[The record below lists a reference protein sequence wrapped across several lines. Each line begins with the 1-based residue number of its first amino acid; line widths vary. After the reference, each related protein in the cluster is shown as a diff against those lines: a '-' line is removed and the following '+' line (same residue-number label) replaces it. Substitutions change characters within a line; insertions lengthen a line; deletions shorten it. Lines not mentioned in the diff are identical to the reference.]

1 MKTHL
6 PVALRKALIAAL
18 VAVSVSE
25 YNQAQAAMNL
35 NMDAAAVSNV
45 CEVNTLDVELTGSL
59 AGGNHQI
66 TSTTG
71 NLDINTD
78 SDLDGDY
85 EIEGVGN
92 SFKTESGYIKAGSV
106 EGNETRFETVSGDII
121 TGDIISDGNSFKT
134 ESGFIETGDITGNNT
149 TLEVTGEGAISTG
162 EITGSGTRIQ
172 AEHSTLENISN
183 MEGVTMTVGG
193 IEATAADTNA
203 TLKATEITSTGNVT
217 IGADDAGAEETDTL
231 TLTENSSIT
240 ATGTDDGAGNVTHA
254 TMKIDQNVALA
265 GGSSLS
271 TTGGDVTVTGHVA
284 VSDAGTISS
293 DKASVSIGS
302 LGDVSDNLKISAG
315 KDVAIGEIANTPEA
329 PPMKSYTDAVADLQV
344 TAGGAVQIGDSAGSL
359 LDASI
364 EAQGAITIGQTAASS
379 MLLEVHDSTTGQ
391 SLISTQDDLT
401 VNQSIRIDSTGG
413 DRVVI
418 KAAGGMSFKGE
429 NTHMHGDSTSVID
442 VESVESIVFSSLQG
456 TDIGTGVIVK
466 TTGED
471 SDISVHSG
479 DVSVNPVA
487 GKMYALKGA
496 VRIDGGTN
504 QIMSDVDTPTLQAQD
519 GIEVTARKEN
529 TLDNALLQTV
539 AGGIELESDLASG
552 INMVY
557 DSALS
562 VTREGNIT
570 ISGHENY
577 LKTATGETV
586 DGKIMLTAG
595 ALNKIDVGTRL
606 EATQEVE
613 IAAGTNN
620 LIRGATVVKSKQ
632 AGIDITAAT
641 GGNQI
646 TGAGT
651 KVAASG
657 TVTIGAATNNLIES
671 GATVLSDTDNIGISA
686 DGGNQITGTDTR
698 VEAEQAVKIEAGT
711 NNLIGDAAVVKSKQA
726 GIDMTAATGGNQ
738 ITGAGTKVAASGA
751 VTIGAAANNLV
762 DAGATVL
769 SDTDNIIISA
779 AGGNFV
785 QNAATV
791 NAGGTGYIYLNGGT
805 TATNVVRHAGT
816 ELTAGGNIDMSGA
829 QNIISNS
836 ATLDSG
842 KNVNLVAAERNYVD
856 KATILADG
864 MIGALGVTN
873 VVNQESQVRA
883 TAGITIHSTGSS
895 ADDGNLITGGSSVV
909 SETDKVHIL
918 AGMSNE
924 ISGTDTRVEAQQA
937 VKIEAGTNNLIS
949 DAAVVKSKL
958 AGIDM
963 TAATGGNQIT
973 GAGTKV
979 AASGAVTIG
988 AATDNLVE
996 AGATVLSDTENI
1008 SISADGGNQITGT
1021 DTRVEAEQA
1030 VTIEAGTS
1038 NLISDAAVVK
1048 SKQAGID
1055 MTAATGGNQITGAG
1069 TKVAASGAVTIGA
1082 AANNLVDAG
1091 ATVLSDTDN
1100 IIISA
1105 AGGNFV
1111 QNAATVNA
1119 GGTGYIYLNGG
1130 TTATNVVRHAGTELT
1145 AGGNV
1150 DMSGAQN
1157 IISNSATLDSGKNV
1171 NLVAADA
1178 DAAKVAQNIVDA
1190 AEVLAAGSVALK
1202 GEANV
1207 VSNGAALKAESGSVN
1222 MVAEN
1227 TADSTVAVNK
1237 LVGSEVSAD
1246 GAVTLL
1252 AGGSNVVDSSAI
1264 DTTSGNIIINAPGSN
1279 FVQNAATVN
1288 AGGTGYIY
1296 LNGGTTATN
1305 VVRHAGTELTA
1316 GGNIDMSGAQNII
1329 SNSATLDS
1337 GKNVNLVAA
1346 ERNYVDKATIL
1357 ADGMIGAL
1365 GVTNVVNQESQVR
1378 ATAGITIHSTGSS
1391 ADDGNLITGGS
1402 SVVSETD
1409 KVHILAGMSNE
1420 IFGADTR
1427 VDAAREVKIEAG
1439 ANNLI
1444 RGASV
1449 VKSKQAGIDITAATG
1464 GNQITGAGTKV
1475 AASGAVTIGAATDN
1489 LVEVGAT
1496 VLSDTENISISA
1508 DGGNQITGTDTRV
1521 EAQQAVKI
1529 EAGTS
1534 NLISDAAVVKSK
1546 QAGIDMTAATGGN
1559 QIAGAG
1565 TKVAA
1570 SGPVTISAA
1579 TNNTVSDG
1587 ACVRAENAGVGITGE
1602 AVNTVDG
1609 SEVKA
1614 QGGALTMGNE
1624 NLTTDTVENR
1634 IRNAAAVTA
1643 SENVELTGDANAIS
1657 GASSV
1662 EAGLHVTM
1670 TADTQNA
1677 VVDSTVTAKAG
1688 NITLSDVGSSVAS
1701 LQNVVTSSAG
1711 ETTTLT
1717 AGGNV
1722 TIAGENIITG
1732 TDPGATR
1739 ITAENGSI
1747 SIHDD
1752 NYIRNVA
1759 LEAQGAEGDVS
1770 IITGAGKA
1778 TWIEDS
1784 SISGETVLIAGD
1796 VADGRSDDKLAV
1808 VTGDAMEI
1816 ISRGED
1822 DGAGITLNN
1831 VSVQDTVR
1839 NEQNIMAKNDGNIIL
1854 RNRVDL
1860 ENGTLSIENA
1870 GTSTGRISVD
1880 GDTVLNM
1887 KAASTL
1893 NGRLTGAG
1901 IINKSGGDELLLN
1914 YDHTSFNGTIYAN
1927 GSHSGNPADGSVADS
1942 ANPGSWITI
1951 SGAGVGS
1958 GASIVLKNTDL
1969 VITAPGAQIGT
1980 LDTTWD
1986 EAGVNNEHLTGGTL
2000 ISDGSSSDGSYT
2012 KDGNSRADFT
2022 TVGSVL
2028 EVNMAAT
2035 GDVVA
2040 ASDMNLSDATLIK
2053 LNAAIAE
2060 DGSASSDV
2068 IHASG
2073 TINAAARTGLN
2084 STSTA
2089 TAPST
2094 ARVYVMH
2101 NDAAATAAEGA
2112 RTTIMQ
2118 GTMATDI
2125 NEDVLYDVAES
2136 GNGTYQRILQ
2146 ERNVHLENG
2155 GNHVDL
2161 VYSKNYRSASKTPQM
2176 QQVANALRE
2185 ISDTFHHSEGTLAAS
2200 PNRLHNLID
2209 AFDYTRSE
2217 GAAQRGLQ
2225 SVAGTGN
2232 VLPRLMMFDSSRRH
2246 LENLRG
2252 QMLMPVCADANGMG
2266 GVVRR
2271 NNVWMTYTSSHD
2283 ELCGDA
2289 YLEDYSRSANGA
2301 MLGIDRSVNCK
2312 LRVGLS
2318 LGYEESTGKSGSSRI
2333 EADTF
2338 FVDAYAAGVTGRFK
2352 HRASVGLATSS
2363 FDTNRNV
2370 LVEAGYHTF
2379 VGTGKGSVDSLSLN
2393 FGYEISTDYKLSE
2406 TATLT
2411 PYAALNL
2418 SWHKLDTMREKGM
2431 GEAGLVTAYD
2441 NEWQSEIILGAS
2453 YNRLFTV
2460 LRNLAP
2466 ALFYADAAMH
2476 LELFNDRVSVKNR
2489 FLGASASWR
2498 AESMNRQ
2505 PLYFEL
2511 GVGVAVPLSPGW
2523 TATAGAAYEIGPD
2536 RAGVSGNVGVRY
2548 SF

>member
-35 NMDAAAVSNV
+35 HMDAAAVSNV
-45 CEVNTLDVELTGSL
+45 CEVNTLDVELKGSL

-293 DKASVSIGS
+293 DQASVSIGS
-302 LGDVSDNLKISAG
+302 LGDASDNLKISAG

-344 TAGGAVQIGDSAGSL
+344 TAGGTVQIGDSAGSL

-442 VESVESIVFSSLQG
+442 VESVESIVFSSTQG

-613 IAAGTNN
+613 IAAGSNN
-620 LIRGATVVKSKQ
+620 LIRGASVVKSKQ

-657 TVTIGAATNNLIES
+657 TVTIGAATNNLIEA
-671 GATVLSDTDNIGISA
+671 GATVLSDTNNIGISA

-698 VEAEQAVKIEAGT
+698 VEAQQAVKIEAGT
-711 NNLIGDAAVVKSKQA
+711 NNLIGEAAVVKSKQA

-762 DAGATVL
+762 DAGAAVL
-769 SDTDNIIISA
+769 SDTDN
-779 AGGNFV
+779 V
-785 QNAATV
+785 
-791 NAGGTGYIYLNGGT
+791 
-805 TATNVVRHAGT
+805 
-816 ELTAGGNIDMSGA
+816 
-829 QNIISNS
+829 
-836 ATLDSG
+836 
-842 KNVNLVAAERNYVD
+842 
-856 KATILADG
+856 
-864 MIGALGVTN
+864 
-873 VVNQESQVRA
+873 
-883 TAGITIHSTGSS
+883 
-895 ADDGNLITGGSSVV
+895 
-909 SETDKVHIL
+909 
-918 AGMSNE
+918 
-924 ISGTDTRVEAQQA
+924 
-937 VKIEAGTNNLIS
+937 
-949 DAAVVKSKL
+949 
-958 AGIDM
+958 
-963 TAATGGNQIT
+963 
-973 GAGTKV
+973 
-979 AASGAVTIG
+979 
-988 AATDNLVE
+988 
-996 AGATVLSDTENI
+996 
-1008 SISADGGNQITGT
+1008 
-1021 DTRVEAEQA
+1021 
-1030 VTIEAGTS
+1030 
-1038 NLISDAAVVK
+1038 
-1048 SKQAGID
+1048 
-1055 MTAATGGNQITGAG
+1055 
-1069 TKVAASGAVTIGA
+1069 
-1082 AANNLVDAG
+1082 
-1091 ATVLSDTDN
+1091 
-1100 IIISA
+1100 IISA

-1157 IISNSATLDSGKNV
+1157 IISDSAK
-1171 NLVAADA
+1171 
-1178 DAAKVAQNIVDA
+1178 
-1190 AEVLAAGSVALK
+1190 
-1202 GEANV
+1202 
-1207 VSNGAALKAESGSVN
+1207 
-1222 MVAEN
+1222 
-1227 TADSTVAVNK
+1227 
-1237 LVGSEVSAD
+1237 
-1246 GAVTLL
+1246 
-1252 AGGSNVVDSSAI
+1252 
-1264 DTTSGNIIINAPGSN
+1264 
-1279 FVQNAATVN
+1279 
-1288 AGGTGYIY
+1288 
-1296 LNGGTTATN
+1296 
-1305 VVRHAGTELTA
+1305 
-1316 GGNIDMSGAQNII
+1316 
-1329 SNSATLDS
+1329 LDS

-1378 ATAGITIHSTGSS
+1378 ATAGITIYSTGSS

-1420 IFGADTR
+1420 ISGTDTR
-1427 VDAAREVKIEAG
+1427 VEAQQAVTIEAG
-1439 ANNLI
+1439 TNNLI
-1444 RGASV
+1444 SEAAV

-1464 GNQITGAGTKV
+1464 GNQITGVGTKV

-1489 LVEVGAT
+1489 LVDSGST

-1529 EAGTS
+1529 EAGTN

-1546 QAGIDMTAATGGN
+1546 QAGIDITAATGGN

-1587 ACVRAENAGVGITGE
+1587 ACVRAENAGIGITGE
-1602 AVNTVDG
+1602 AVNTIDG

-1701 LQNVVTSSAG
+1701 LQNVVTSSTG

-1770 IITGAGKA
+1770 IITGAGKD

-1860 ENGTLSIENA
+1860 ENGTLSIDNA

-2252 QMLMPVCADANGMG
+2252 QMLMPVCADTNGMG

-2379 VGTGKGSVDSLSLN
+2379 VGSGKGSVDSLSLN

-2418 SWHKLDTMREKGM
+2418 SWHKLDTMRERGM

-2441 NEWQSEIILGAS
+2441 NEWQSEIILGVS

-2460 LRNLAP
+2460 LRNQAP

-2548 SF
+2548 RF

>member
-35 NMDAAAVSNV
+35 HMDAAAVSNV

-265 GGSSLS
+265 GGSFLS

-284 VSDAGTISS
+284 VSNAGTISS

-302 LGDVSDNLKISAG
+302 LGDASDNLKISAG

-379 MLLEVHDSTTGQ
+379 MLLEVHDSTTGN

-413 DRVVI
+413 DRVYI
-418 KAAGGMSFKGE
+418 KAAGGMLFKGE
-429 NTHMHGDSTSVID
+429 NTHMHGDSASVID

-539 AGGIELESDLASG
+539 AGGIELESDRASG

-595 ALNKIDVGTRL
+595 ALNKIDVRTRL

-657 TVTIGAATNNLIES
+657 AVTIGAATNNLIEA

-711 NNLIGDAAVVKSKQA
+711 NNLIGAAAVVKSKQA

-751 VTIGAAANNLV
+751 VTIGAAANNFV
-762 DAGATVL
+762 DAGAAVL
-769 SDTDNIIISA
+769 SDTDNVIISA

-816 ELTAGGNIDMSGA
+816 ELTAGGNVDMSGA
-829 QNIISNS
+829 QNIISDS
-836 ATLDSG
+836 AKLDSG

-924 ISGTDTRVEAQQA
+924 ISGTDTRVEAA
-937 VKIEAGTNNLIS
+937 REVKIEAGANNLIS
-949 DAAVVKSKL
+949 DAAVVKSKQ

-963 TAATGGNQIT
+963 TSATGGNQIT

-979 AASGAVTIG
+979 AASGAVAIG
-988 AATDNLVE
+988 AATDNLVD

-1008 SISADGGNQITGT
+1008 SISADGGNQISGT

-1030 VTIEAGTS
+1030 VTIEAGTN

-1055 MTAATGGNQITGAG
+1055 MTA
-1069 TKVAASGAVTIGA
+1069 
-1082 AANNLVDAG
+1082 
-1091 ATVLSDTDN
+1091 
-1100 IIISA
+1100 
-1105 AGGNFV
+1105 
-1111 QNAATVNA
+1111 
-1119 GGTGYIYLNGG
+1119 
-1130 TTATNVVRHAGTELT
+1130 E
-1145 AGGNV
+1145 
-1150 DMSGAQN
+1150 
-1157 IISNSATLDSGKNV
+1157 
-1171 NLVAADA
+1171 
-1178 DAAKVAQNIVDA
+1178 
-1190 AEVLAAGSVALK
+1190 
-1202 GEANV
+1202 
-1207 VSNGAALKAESGSVN
+1207 
-1222 MVAEN
+1222 
-1227 TADSTVAVNK
+1227 
-1237 LVGSEVSAD
+1237 
-1246 GAVTLL
+1246 
-1252 AGGSNVVDSSAI
+1252 
-1264 DTTSGNIIINAPGSN
+1264 
-1279 FVQNAATVN
+1279 
-1288 AGGTGYIY
+1288 
-1296 LNGGTTATN
+1296 
-1305 VVRHAGTELTA
+1305 
-1316 GGNIDMSGAQNII
+1316 
-1329 SNSATLDS
+1329 
-1337 GKNVNLVAA
+1337 
-1346 ERNYVDKATIL
+1346 
-1357 ADGMIGAL
+1357 
-1365 GVTNVVNQESQVR
+1365 
-1378 ATAGITIHSTGSS
+1378 
-1391 ADDGNLITGGS
+1391 
-1402 SVVSETD
+1402 
-1409 KVHILAGMSNE
+1409 
-1420 IFGADTR
+1420 
-1427 VDAAREVKIEAG
+1427 
-1439 ANNLI
+1439 
-1444 RGASV
+1444 
-1449 VKSKQAGIDITAATG
+1449 
-1464 GNQITGAGTKV
+1464 
-1475 AASGAVTIGAATDN
+1475 
-1489 LVEVGAT
+1489 
-1496 VLSDTENISISA
+1496 
-1508 DGGNQITGTDTRV
+1508 
-1521 EAQQAVKI
+1521 
-1529 EAGTS
+1529 
-1534 NLISDAAVVKSK
+1534 
-1546 QAGIDMTAATGGN
+1546 TGGN

-1570 SGPVTISAA
+1570 SGQVTISAA

-1634 IRNAAAVTA
+1634 IRNAAVVTA

-1739 ITAENGSI
+1739 ITAEKGSI

-1770 IITGAGKA
+1770 VITGAGKA

-2028 EVNMAAT
+2028 EVNKAAT

-2252 QMLMPVCADANGMG
+2252 QMLMPVCADTNGMG

-2352 HRASVGLATSS
+2352 HRASVGLATSG

-2418 SWHKLDTMREKGM
+2418 SWHKLDTMREQGM

-2441 NEWQSEIILGAS
+2441 NEWQSEIILGVS

-2460 LRNLAP
+2460 LRNQAP

-2489 FLGASASWR
+2489 FLGASGSWR

>member
-1 MKTHL
+1 
-6 PVALRKALIAAL
+6 
-18 VAVSVSE
+18 
-25 YNQAQAAMNL
+25 
-35 NMDAAAVSNV
+35 
-45 CEVNTLDVELTGSL
+45 
-59 AGGNHQI
+59 
-66 TSTTG
+66 
-71 NLDINTD
+71 
-78 SDLDGDY
+78 
-85 EIEGVGN
+85 
-92 SFKTESGYIKAGSV
+92 
-106 EGNETRFETVSGDII
+106 
-121 TGDIISDGNSFKT
+121 
-134 ESGFIETGDITGNNT
+134 
-149 TLEVTGEGAISTG
+149 
-162 EITGSGTRIQ
+162 
-172 AEHSTLENISN
+172 
-183 MEGVTMTVGG
+183 
-193 IEATAADTNA
+193 
-203 TLKATEITSTGNVT
+203 
-217 IGADDAGAEETDTL
+217 
-231 TLTENSSIT
+231 
-240 ATGTDDGAGNVTHA
+240 
-254 TMKIDQNVALA
+254 
-265 GGSSLS
+265 
-271 TTGGDVTVTGHVA
+271 
-284 VSDAGTISS
+284 
-293 DKASVSIGS
+293 
-302 LGDVSDNLKISAG
+302 
-315 KDVAIGEIANTPEA
+315 
-329 PPMKSYTDAVADLQV
+329 
-344 TAGGAVQIGDSAGSL
+344 
-359 LDASI
+359 
-364 EAQGAITIGQTAASS
+364 
-379 MLLEVHDSTTGQ
+379 
-391 SLISTQDDLT
+391 
-401 VNQSIRIDSTGG
+401 
-413 DRVVI
+413 
-418 KAAGGMSFKGE
+418 
-429 NTHMHGDSTSVID
+429 
-442 VESVESIVFSSLQG
+442 
-456 TDIGTGVIVK
+456 
-466 TTGED
+466 
-471 SDISVHSG
+471 
-479 DVSVNPVA
+479 
-487 GKMYALKGA
+487 
-496 VRIDGGTN
+496 
-504 QIMSDVDTPTLQAQD
+504 
-519 GIEVTARKEN
+519 
-529 TLDNALLQTV
+529 
-539 AGGIELESDLASG
+539 
-552 INMVY
+552 
-557 DSALS
+557 
-562 VTREGNIT
+562 
-570 ISGHENY
+570 
-577 LKTATGETV
+577 
-586 DGKIMLTAG
+586 
-595 ALNKIDVGTRL
+595 
-606 EATQEVE
+606 
-613 IAAGTNN
+613 
-620 LIRGATVVKSKQ
+620 
-632 AGIDITAAT
+632 
-641 GGNQI
+641 
-646 TGAGT
+646 
-651 KVAASG
+651 
-657 TVTIGAATNNLIES
+657 
-671 GATVLSDTDNIGISA
+671 TVLSDT
-686 DGGNQITGTDTR
+686 
-698 VEAEQAVKIEAGT
+698 K
-711 NNLIGDAAVVKSKQA
+711 
-726 GIDMTAATGGNQ
+726 
-738 ITGAGTKVAASGA
+738 
-751 VTIGAAANNLV
+751 
-762 DAGATVL
+762 
-769 SDTDNIIISA
+769 
-779 AGGNFV
+779 
-785 QNAATV
+785 
-791 NAGGTGYIYLNGGT
+791 
-805 TATNVVRHAGT
+805 
-816 ELTAGGNIDMSGA
+816 
-829 QNIISNS
+829 
-836 ATLDSG
+836 
-842 KNVNLVAAERNYVD
+842 
-856 KATILADG
+856 
-864 MIGALGVTN
+864 
-873 VVNQESQVRA
+873 
-883 TAGITIHSTGSS
+883 
-895 ADDGNLITGGSSVV
+895 
-909 SETDKVHIL
+909 
-918 AGMSNE
+918 
-924 ISGTDTRVEAQQA
+924 
-937 VKIEAGTNNLIS
+937 
-949 DAAVVKSKL
+949 
-958 AGIDM
+958 
-963 TAATGGNQIT
+963 
-973 GAGTKV
+973 
-979 AASGAVTIG
+979 
-988 AATDNLVE
+988 
-996 AGATVLSDTENI
+996 NI

-1021 DTRVEAEQA
+1021 DTRVEARQA
-1030 VTIEAGTS
+1030 
-1038 NLISDAAVVK
+1038 
-1048 SKQAGID
+1048 
-1055 MTAATGGNQITGAG
+1055 
-1069 TKVAASGAVTIGA
+1069 
-1082 AANNLVDAG
+1082 
-1091 ATVLSDTDN
+1091 
-1100 IIISA
+1100 
-1105 AGGNFV
+1105 
-1111 QNAATVNA
+1111 
-1119 GGTGYIYLNGG
+1119 
-1130 TTATNVVRHAGTELT
+1130 
-1145 AGGNV
+1145 
-1150 DMSGAQN
+1150 
-1157 IISNSATLDSGKNV
+1157 
-1171 NLVAADA
+1171 
-1178 DAAKVAQNIVDA
+1178 
-1190 AEVLAAGSVALK
+1190 
-1202 GEANV
+1202 
-1207 VSNGAALKAESGSVN
+1207 
-1222 MVAEN
+1222 
-1227 TADSTVAVNK
+1227 
-1237 LVGSEVSAD
+1237 
-1246 GAVTLL
+1246 
-1252 AGGSNVVDSSAI
+1252 
-1264 DTTSGNIIINAPGSN
+1264 
-1279 FVQNAATVN
+1279 
-1288 AGGTGYIY
+1288 
-1296 LNGGTTATN
+1296 
-1305 VVRHAGTELTA
+1305 
-1316 GGNIDMSGAQNII
+1316 
-1329 SNSATLDS
+1329 
-1337 GKNVNLVAA
+1337 
-1346 ERNYVDKATIL
+1346 
-1357 ADGMIGAL
+1357 
-1365 GVTNVVNQESQVR
+1365 
-1378 ATAGITIHSTGSS
+1378 
-1391 ADDGNLITGGS
+1391 
-1402 SVVSETD
+1402 
-1409 KVHILAGMSNE
+1409 
-1420 IFGADTR
+1420 
-1427 VDAAREVKIEAG
+1427 VKIEADT
-1439 ANNLI
+1439 NNLI
-1444 RGASV
+1444 GEAAV
-1449 VKSKQAGIDITAATG
+1449 VKSKQAGIDITAA
-1464 GNQITGAGTKV
+1464 I
-1475 AASGAVTIGAATDN
+1475 
-1489 LVEVGAT
+1489 
-1496 VLSDTENISISA
+1496 
-1508 DGGNQITGTDTRV
+1508 
-1521 EAQQAVKI
+1521 
-1529 EAGTS
+1529 
-1534 NLISDAAVVKSK
+1534 
-1546 QAGIDMTAATGGN
+1546 GGN

-1587 ACVRAENAGVGITGE
+1587 AFVRAENAGIGITGE
-1602 AVNTVDG
+1602 AVNTIDG

-1662 EAGLHVTM
+1662 EAGLHVSM

-1711 ETTTLT
+1711 EMTTLT

-1739 ITAENGSI
+1739 IKAENGSI

-1759 LEAQGAEGDVS
+1759 LEALGAEGDVS
-1770 IITGAGKA
+1770 IITGAGKD

-1796 VADGRSDDKLAV
+1796 VDDGRSDDKLAV
-1808 VTGDAMEI
+1808 VTGDAMKI

-1839 NEQNIMAKNDGNIIL
+1839 NEPNIMAQNDGNIIL

-1870 GTSTGRISVD
+1870 ATSTGRISVD

-1942 ANPGSWITI
+1942 ANPGSWITV

-1969 VITAPGAQIGT
+1969 VITAPGTQIGT

-2028 EVNMAAT
+2028 EVNKAAP

-2053 LNAAIAE
+2053 LNAEIAE

-2068 IHASG
+2068 IQASG

-2136 GNGTYQRILQ
+2136 GNGTYLRILQ

-2155 GNHVDL
+2155 GDHVDL

-2418 SWHKLDTMREKGM
+2418 SWHKLDTMRERGM

-2441 NEWQSEIILGAS
+2441 NEWQSEIILGVS

-2460 LRNLAP
+2460 LRNQAP

-2536 RAGVSGNVGVRY
+2536 RAGVSGNVGVQYR
-2548 SF
+2548 F

>member
-35 NMDAAAVSNV
+35 HMDAAAVSNV

-265 GGSSLS
+265 GGSFLS

-284 VSDAGTISS
+284 VSNAGTISS

-302 LGDVSDNLKISAG
+302 LGDASDNLKISAG

-379 MLLEVHDSTTGQ
+379 MLLEVHDSTTGN

-413 DRVVI
+413 DRVYI
-418 KAAGGMSFKGE
+418 KAAGGMLFKGE
-429 NTHMHGDSTSVID
+429 NTHMHGDSASVID

-539 AGGIELESDLASG
+539 AGGIELESDRASG

-595 ALNKIDVGTRL
+595 ALNKIDVRTRL

-657 TVTIGAATNNLIES
+657 AVTIGAATNNLIEA

-698 VEAEQAVKIEAGT
+698 VEAEQTVKIEAGT
-711 NNLIGDAAVVKSKQA
+711 NNLIGAAAVVKSKQAGIDMTAATGGNQITGAGTKVAASGTVTIGAATDNLVEAGATVLSDTENISISADGGNQITGTDTRVEAEQTVKIEAGTNNLIGAAAVVKSKQA

-751 VTIGAAANNLV
+751 VTIGAAANNFV
-762 DAGATVL
+762 DAGAAVL
-769 SDTDNIIISA
+769 SDTDNVIISA

-836 ATLDSG
+836 ATLDSGRNVNLVAADADAAKVAQNIVDAAEVQAAGSVALKGEANVVSNGAALKAESGSVNMVAENTADSTVAVNKLVGSEVSADGAVTLLAGGSNVVDSSAIDTTSGNIIIKAPGSNFVQNAATVNAGGTGYIYLNGGTTATNVVRHAGTELTAGGNVDMSGAQNIISDSAKLDSG

-924 ISGTDTRVEAQQA
+924 ISGTDTRVEAA
-937 VKIEAGTNNLIS
+937 REVKIEAGANNLIS
-949 DAAVVKSKL
+949 DAAVVKSKQ

-963 TAATGGNQIT
+963 TSATGGNQIT

-979 AASGAVTIG
+979 AASGAVAIG
-988 AATDNLVE
+988 AATDNLVD

-1008 SISADGGNQITGT
+1008 SISADGGNQISGT

-1030 VTIEAGTS
+1030 VTIEAGTN

-1055 MTAATGGNQITGAG
+1055 MTA
-1069 TKVAASGAVTIGA
+1069 
-1082 AANNLVDAG
+1082 
-1091 ATVLSDTDN
+1091 
-1100 IIISA
+1100 
-1105 AGGNFV
+1105 
-1111 QNAATVNA
+1111 
-1119 GGTGYIYLNGG
+1119 
-1130 TTATNVVRHAGTELT
+1130 E
-1145 AGGNV
+1145 
-1150 DMSGAQN
+1150 
-1157 IISNSATLDSGKNV
+1157 
-1171 NLVAADA
+1171 
-1178 DAAKVAQNIVDA
+1178 
-1190 AEVLAAGSVALK
+1190 
-1202 GEANV
+1202 
-1207 VSNGAALKAESGSVN
+1207 
-1222 MVAEN
+1222 
-1227 TADSTVAVNK
+1227 
-1237 LVGSEVSAD
+1237 
-1246 GAVTLL
+1246 
-1252 AGGSNVVDSSAI
+1252 
-1264 DTTSGNIIINAPGSN
+1264 
-1279 FVQNAATVN
+1279 
-1288 AGGTGYIY
+1288 
-1296 LNGGTTATN
+1296 
-1305 VVRHAGTELTA
+1305 
-1316 GGNIDMSGAQNII
+1316 
-1329 SNSATLDS
+1329 
-1337 GKNVNLVAA
+1337 
-1346 ERNYVDKATIL
+1346 
-1357 ADGMIGAL
+1357 
-1365 GVTNVVNQESQVR
+1365 
-1378 ATAGITIHSTGSS
+1378 
-1391 ADDGNLITGGS
+1391 
-1402 SVVSETD
+1402 
-1409 KVHILAGMSNE
+1409 
-1420 IFGADTR
+1420 
-1427 VDAAREVKIEAG
+1427 
-1439 ANNLI
+1439 
-1444 RGASV
+1444 
-1449 VKSKQAGIDITAATG
+1449 
-1464 GNQITGAGTKV
+1464 
-1475 AASGAVTIGAATDN
+1475 
-1489 LVEVGAT
+1489 
-1496 VLSDTENISISA
+1496 
-1508 DGGNQITGTDTRV
+1508 
-1521 EAQQAVKI
+1521 
-1529 EAGTS
+1529 
-1534 NLISDAAVVKSK
+1534 
-1546 QAGIDMTAATGGN
+1546 TGGN

-1570 SGPVTISAA
+1570 SGQVTISAA

-1634 IRNAAAVTA
+1634 IRNAAVVTA

-1739 ITAENGSI
+1739 ITAEKGSI

-1770 IITGAGKA
+1770 VITGAGKA

-2028 EVNMAAT
+2028 EVNKAAT

-2252 QMLMPVCADANGMG
+2252 QMLMPVCADTNGMG

-2352 HRASVGLATSS
+2352 HRASVGLATSG

-2418 SWHKLDTMREKGM
+2418 SWHKLDTMREQGM

-2441 NEWQSEIILGAS
+2441 NEWQSEIILGVS

-2460 LRNLAP
+2460 LRNQAP

-2489 FLGASASWR
+2489 FLGASGSWR

>member
-35 NMDAAAVSNV
+35 HMDAAAVSNV

-85 EIEGVGN
+85 EIEGMGN

-134 ESGFIETGDITGNNT
+134 ESGSIETGDITGNNT

-217 IGADDAGAEETDTL
+217 IGAVDAGVEETDTL
-231 TLTENSSIT
+231 TLKENSSIK

-284 VSDAGTISS
+284 VSNAGTISS
-293 DKASVSIGS
+293 DQASVSIGS
-302 LGDVSDNLKISAG
+302 LGDASDNLKISAG

-329 PPMKSYTDAVADLQV
+329 PPKKSYTDAVAGLQV
-344 TAGGAVQIGDSAGSL
+344 TAGGTVQIGDSAGSL

-364 EAQGAITIGQTAASS
+364 KAQGAITIGQPGASS

-401 VNQSIRIDSTGG
+401 VNQSIRIDATGG

-418 KAAGGMSFKGE
+418 KAAGGMLFKGE
-429 NTHMHGDSTSVID
+429 NTHMHGDSTSAIV
-442 VESVESIVFSSLQG
+442 VKSVESIVFSSPQG

-466 TTGED
+466 TKGED
-471 SDISVHSG
+471 SDISVDSG
-479 DVSVNPVA
+479 DFFINLVA
-487 GKMYALKGA
+487 GKMYAQKGA

-504 QIMSDVDTPTLQAQD
+504 QISSDVDNPTLQARD
-519 GIEVTARKEN
+519 GIGVTALKEN
-529 TLDNALLQTV
+529 TLDNARLQTV
-539 AGGIELESDLASG
+539 AGGIELESDPYIG

-570 ISGHENY
+570 VSGHENY
-577 LKTATGETV
+577 LKTATGKTV

-595 ALNKIDVGTRL
+595 ALNKIDVSTRL
-606 EATQEVE
+606 KATQEVE
-613 IAAGTNN
+613 IAADTNN
-620 LIRGATVVKSKQ
+620 LIRGASVVKSKQ
-632 AGIDITAAT
+632 AGIDITAET

-657 TVTIGAATNNLIES
+657 AVT
-671 GATVLSDTDNIGISA
+671 
-686 DGGNQITGTDTR
+686 
-698 VEAEQAVKIEAGT
+698 IEAGT
-711 NNLIGDAAVVKSKQA
+711 NNLIGEAAVVKSKQA
-726 GIDMTAATGGNQ
+726 GIDITAETGGNQ
-738 ITGAGTKVAASGA
+738 ITGDGTKVAASGA

-762 DAGATVL
+762 DAGAAVL
-769 SDTDNIIISA
+769 SDTDNVIISA

-842 KNVNLVAAERNYVD
+842 KNVNLVAA
-856 KATILADG
+856 
-864 MIGALGVTN
+864 
-873 VVNQESQVRA
+873 
-883 TAGITIHSTGSS
+883 
-895 ADDGNLITGGSSVV
+895 
-909 SETDKVHIL
+909 
-918 AGMSNE
+918 
-924 ISGTDTRVEAQQA
+924 
-937 VKIEAGTNNLIS
+937 
-949 DAAVVKSKL
+949 
-958 AGIDM
+958 
-963 TAATGGNQIT
+963 
-973 GAGTKV
+973 
-979 AASGAVTIG
+979 
-988 AATDNLVE
+988 
-996 AGATVLSDTENI
+996 
-1008 SISADGGNQITGT
+1008 
-1021 DTRVEAEQA
+1021 
-1030 VTIEAGTS
+1030 
-1038 NLISDAAVVK
+1038 
-1048 SKQAGID
+1048 
-1055 MTAATGGNQITGAG
+1055 
-1069 TKVAASGAVTIGA
+1069 
-1082 AANNLVDAG
+1082 
-1091 ATVLSDTDN
+1091 
-1100 IIISA
+1100 
-1105 AGGNFV
+1105 
-1111 QNAATVNA
+1111 
-1119 GGTGYIYLNGG
+1119 
-1130 TTATNVVRHAGTELT
+1130 
-1145 AGGNV
+1145 
-1150 DMSGAQN
+1150 
-1157 IISNSATLDSGKNV
+1157 
-1171 NLVAADA
+1171 DA
-1178 DAAKVAQNIVDA
+1178 DAAKVAQNTVDA

-1207 VSNGAALKAESGSVN
+1207 VSNDTALKAESGSVN

-1237 LVGSEVSAD
+1237 LVGSEVSAY

-1264 DTTSGNIIINAPGSN
+1264 DTTSGNIIIKAPGSN

-1305 VVRHAGTELTA
+1305 VVRHDGTELTA
-1316 GGNIDMSGAQNII
+1316 GGNVDMSGAQNII
-1329 SNSATLDS
+1329 SDSATLDS

-1378 ATAGITIHSTGSS
+1378 ATAGITIHSTGLS
-1391 ADDGNLITGGS
+1391 ANDGNLITGGS

-1420 IFGADTR
+1420 I
-1427 VDAAREVKIEAG
+1427 
-1439 ANNLI
+1439 
-1444 RGASV
+1444 S
-1449 VKSKQAGIDITAATG
+1449 
-1464 GNQITGAGTKV
+1464 
-1475 AASGAVTIGAATDN
+1475 
-1489 LVEVGAT
+1489 
-1496 VLSDTENISISA
+1496 
-1508 DGGNQITGTDTRV
+1508 GTDTRV
-1521 EAQQAVKI
+1521 EAEQAVKI
-1529 EAGTS
+1529 EAGTN
-1534 NLISDAAVVKSK
+1534 NLISDAAEVKSK

-1587 ACVRAENAGVGITGE
+1587 ACVRAENAGIGITGE
-1602 AVNTVDG
+1602 AVNTIDG

-1732 TDPGATR
+1732 TDSGATR

-1759 LEAQGAEGDVS
+1759 LETQGAEGDVS
-1770 IITGAGKA
+1770 IITGAGKD

-1796 VADGRSDDKLAV
+1796 VDDGRSDDKLAV
-1808 VTGDAMEI
+1808 VTGDAMKI
-1816 ISRGED
+1816 ISKGED
-1822 DGAGITLNN
+1822 DGAGITFNN

-1839 NEQNIMAKNDGNIIL
+1839 NEPNIMAQNDGNIIL

-1860 ENGTLSIENA
+1860 ENGILSIDKA
-1870 GTSTGRISVD
+1870 ATSTGRISVD

-1942 ANPGSWITI
+1942 ANPGSWITV

-2028 EVNMAAT
+2028 EVNKTAP

-2053 LNAAIAE
+2053 LNAEIAG

-2068 IHASG
+2068 IQASG

-2101 NDAAATAAEGA
+2101 NVAAATAAEGA

-2379 VGTGKGSVDSLSLN
+2379 VGSGKGSVDSLSLN

-2418 SWHKLDTMREKGM
+2418 SWHKLDTMRERGM

-2441 NEWQSEIILGAS
+2441 NEWQSEIILGVS

-2460 LRNLAP
+2460 LRNQAP

-2489 FLGASASWR
+2489 FLGASSSWR

-2511 GVGVAVPLSPGW
+2511 GVGVAVLLSPGW

>member
-35 NMDAAAVSNV
+35 HMDAAAVSNV

-265 GGSSLS
+265 GGSFLS

-284 VSDAGTISS
+284 VSNAGTISS

-302 LGDVSDNLKISAG
+302 LGDASDNLKISAG

-379 MLLEVHDSTTGQ
+379 MLLEVHDSTTGN

-413 DRVVI
+413 DRVYI
-418 KAAGGMSFKGE
+418 KAAGGMLFKGE
-429 NTHMHGDSTSVID
+429 NTHMHGDSASVID

-539 AGGIELESDLASG
+539 AGGIELESDRASG

-595 ALNKIDVGTRL
+595 ALNKIDVRTRL

-657 TVTIGAATNNLIES
+657 AVTIGAATNNLIEA

-711 NNLIGDAAVVKSKQA
+711 NNLIGAAAVVKSKQA

-751 VTIGAAANNLV
+751 VTIGAAANNFV
-762 DAGATVL
+762 DAGAAVL
-769 SDTDNIIISA
+769 SDTDNVIISA

-836 ATLDSG
+836 ATLDSGRNVNLVAADADAAKVAQNIVDAAEVQAAGSVALKGEANVVSNGAALKAESGSVNMVAENTADSTVAVNKLVGSEVSADGAVTLLAGGSNVVDSSAIDTTSGNIIIKAPGSNFVQNAATVNAGGTGYIYLNGGTTATNVVRHAGTELTAGGNVDMSGAQNIISDSAKLDSG

-924 ISGTDTRVEAQQA
+924 ISGTDTRVEAA
-937 VKIEAGTNNLIS
+937 REVKIEAGANNLIS
-949 DAAVVKSKL
+949 DAAVVKSKQ

-963 TAATGGNQIT
+963 TSATGGNQIT

-979 AASGAVTIG
+979 AASGAVAIG
-988 AATDNLVE
+988 AATDNLVD

-1008 SISADGGNQITGT
+1008 SISADGGNQISGT

-1030 VTIEAGTS
+1030 VTIEAGTN

-1055 MTAATGGNQITGAG
+1055 MTA
-1069 TKVAASGAVTIGA
+1069 
-1082 AANNLVDAG
+1082 
-1091 ATVLSDTDN
+1091 
-1100 IIISA
+1100 
-1105 AGGNFV
+1105 
-1111 QNAATVNA
+1111 
-1119 GGTGYIYLNGG
+1119 
-1130 TTATNVVRHAGTELT
+1130 E
-1145 AGGNV
+1145 
-1150 DMSGAQN
+1150 
-1157 IISNSATLDSGKNV
+1157 
-1171 NLVAADA
+1171 
-1178 DAAKVAQNIVDA
+1178 
-1190 AEVLAAGSVALK
+1190 
-1202 GEANV
+1202 
-1207 VSNGAALKAESGSVN
+1207 
-1222 MVAEN
+1222 
-1227 TADSTVAVNK
+1227 
-1237 LVGSEVSAD
+1237 
-1246 GAVTLL
+1246 
-1252 AGGSNVVDSSAI
+1252 
-1264 DTTSGNIIINAPGSN
+1264 
-1279 FVQNAATVN
+1279 
-1288 AGGTGYIY
+1288 
-1296 LNGGTTATN
+1296 
-1305 VVRHAGTELTA
+1305 
-1316 GGNIDMSGAQNII
+1316 
-1329 SNSATLDS
+1329 
-1337 GKNVNLVAA
+1337 
-1346 ERNYVDKATIL
+1346 
-1357 ADGMIGAL
+1357 
-1365 GVTNVVNQESQVR
+1365 
-1378 ATAGITIHSTGSS
+1378 
-1391 ADDGNLITGGS
+1391 
-1402 SVVSETD
+1402 
-1409 KVHILAGMSNE
+1409 
-1420 IFGADTR
+1420 
-1427 VDAAREVKIEAG
+1427 
-1439 ANNLI
+1439 
-1444 RGASV
+1444 
-1449 VKSKQAGIDITAATG
+1449 
-1464 GNQITGAGTKV
+1464 
-1475 AASGAVTIGAATDN
+1475 
-1489 LVEVGAT
+1489 
-1496 VLSDTENISISA
+1496 
-1508 DGGNQITGTDTRV
+1508 
-1521 EAQQAVKI
+1521 
-1529 EAGTS
+1529 
-1534 NLISDAAVVKSK
+1534 
-1546 QAGIDMTAATGGN
+1546 TGGN

-1570 SGPVTISAA
+1570 SGQVTISAA

-1634 IRNAAAVTA
+1634 IRNAAVVTA

-1739 ITAENGSI
+1739 ITAEKGSI

-1770 IITGAGKA
+1770 VITGAGKA

-2028 EVNMAAT
+2028 EVNKAAT

-2252 QMLMPVCADANGMG
+2252 QMLMPVCADTNGMG

-2352 HRASVGLATSS
+2352 HRASVGLATSG

-2418 SWHKLDTMREKGM
+2418 SWHKLDTMREQGM

-2441 NEWQSEIILGAS
+2441 NEWQSEIILGVS

-2460 LRNLAP
+2460 LRNQAP

-2489 FLGASASWR
+2489 FLGASGSWR

>member
-1 MKTHL
+1 MN
-6 PVALRKALIAAL
+6 L
-18 VAVSVSE
+18 VA
-25 YNQAQAAMNL
+25 ADA
-35 NMDAAAVSNV
+35 DAAKVAQNTVDAA
-45 CEVNTLDVELTGSL
+45 EVL
-59 AGGNHQI
+59 A
-66 TSTTG
+66 
-71 NLDINTD
+71 
-78 SDLDGDY
+78 
-85 EIEGVGN
+85 
-92 SFKTESGYIKAGSV
+92 AGSV
-106 EGNETRFETVSGDII
+106 ALKGEANVVSND
-121 TGDIISDGNSFKT
+121 TALKA
-134 ESGFIETGDITGNNT
+134 ESGSVNMVAENT
-149 TLEVTGEGAISTG
+149 ADSTVAVNKLVGSEVSAYGAVTL
-162 EITGSGTRIQ
+162 
-172 AEHSTLENISN
+172 
-183 MEGVTMTVGG
+183 
-193 IEATAADTNA
+193 
-203 TLKATEITSTGNVT
+203 
-217 IGADDAGAEETDTL
+217 
-231 TLTENSSIT
+231 
-240 ATGTDDGAGNVTHA
+240 
-254 TMKIDQNVALA
+254 LA
-265 GGSSLS
+265 GGSNVVDSS
-271 TTGGDVTVTGHVA
+271 AIDTT
-284 VSDAGTISS
+284 
-293 DKASVSIGS
+293 
-302 LGDVSDNLKISAG
+302 
-315 KDVAIGEIANTPEA
+315 
-329 PPMKSYTDAVADLQV
+329 
-344 TAGGAVQIGDSAGSL
+344 
-359 LDASI
+359 
-364 EAQGAITIGQTAASS
+364 
-379 MLLEVHDSTTGQ
+379 
-391 SLISTQDDLT
+391 
-401 VNQSIRIDSTGG
+401 
-413 DRVVI
+413 
-418 KAAGGMSFKGE
+418 
-429 NTHMHGDSTSVID
+429 
-442 VESVESIVFSSLQG
+442 
-456 TDIGTGVIVK
+456 
-466 TTGED
+466 
-471 SDISVHSG
+471 SG
-479 DVSVNPVA
+479 
-487 GKMYALKGA
+487 
-496 VRIDGGTN
+496 
-504 QIMSDVDTPTLQAQD
+504 
-519 GIEVTARKEN
+519 
-529 TLDNALLQTV
+529 
-539 AGGIELESDLASG
+539 
-552 INMVY
+552 
-557 DSALS
+557 
-562 VTREGNIT
+562 
-570 ISGHENY
+570 
-577 LKTATGETV
+577 
-586 DGKIMLTAG
+586 
-595 ALNKIDVGTRL
+595 
-606 EATQEVE
+606 
-613 IAAGTNN
+613 
-620 LIRGATVVKSKQ
+620 
-632 AGIDITAAT
+632 
-641 GGNQI
+641 
-646 TGAGT
+646 
-651 KVAASG
+651 
-657 TVTIGAATNNLIES
+657 
-671 GATVLSDTDNIGISA
+671 
-686 DGGNQITGTDTR
+686 
-698 VEAEQAVKIEAGT
+698 
-711 NNLIGDAAVVKSKQA
+711 
-726 GIDMTAATGGNQ
+726 
-738 ITGAGTKVAASGA
+738 
-751 VTIGAAANNLV
+751 
-762 DAGATVL
+762 
-769 SDTDNIIISA
+769 NIIIKAPGS
-779 AGGNFV
+779 NFV

-805 TATNVVRHAGT
+805 TATNVVRHDGT
-816 ELTAGGNIDMSGA
+816 ELTAGGNVDMSGA
-829 QNIISNS
+829 QNIISDS

-883 TAGITIHSTGSS
+883 TAGITIHSTGLS
-895 ADDGNLITGGSSVV
+895 ANDGNLITGGSSVV

-924 ISGTDTRVEAQQA
+924 ISGTDTRVEAEQA

-949 DAAVVKSKL
+949 DAA
-958 AGIDM
+958 
-963 TAATGGNQIT
+963 
-973 GAGTKV
+973 
-979 AASGAVTIG
+979 
-988 AATDNLVE
+988 E
-996 AGATVLSDTENI
+996 
-1008 SISADGGNQITGT
+1008 
-1021 DTRVEAEQA
+1021 
-1030 VTIEAGTS
+1030 
-1038 NLISDAAVVK
+1038 
-1048 SKQAGID
+1048 
-1055 MTAATGGNQITGAG
+1055 
-1069 TKVAASGAVTIGA
+1069 
-1082 AANNLVDAG
+1082 
-1091 ATVLSDTDN
+1091 
-1100 IIISA
+1100 
-1105 AGGNFV
+1105 
-1111 QNAATVNA
+1111 
-1119 GGTGYIYLNGG
+1119 
-1130 TTATNVVRHAGTELT
+1130 
-1145 AGGNV
+1145 
-1150 DMSGAQN
+1150 
-1157 IISNSATLDSGKNV
+1157 
-1171 NLVAADA
+1171 
-1178 DAAKVAQNIVDA
+1178 
-1190 AEVLAAGSVALK
+1190 
-1202 GEANV
+1202 
-1207 VSNGAALKAESGSVN
+1207 
-1222 MVAEN
+1222 
-1227 TADSTVAVNK
+1227 
-1237 LVGSEVSAD
+1237 
-1246 GAVTLL
+1246 
-1252 AGGSNVVDSSAI
+1252 
-1264 DTTSGNIIINAPGSN
+1264 
-1279 FVQNAATVN
+1279 
-1288 AGGTGYIY
+1288 
-1296 LNGGTTATN
+1296 
-1305 VVRHAGTELTA
+1305 
-1316 GGNIDMSGAQNII
+1316 
-1329 SNSATLDS
+1329 
-1337 GKNVNLVAA
+1337 
-1346 ERNYVDKATIL
+1346 
-1357 ADGMIGAL
+1357 
-1365 GVTNVVNQESQVR
+1365 
-1378 ATAGITIHSTGSS
+1378 
-1391 ADDGNLITGGS
+1391 
-1402 SVVSETD
+1402 
-1409 KVHILAGMSNE
+1409 
-1420 IFGADTR
+1420 
-1427 VDAAREVKIEAG
+1427 
-1439 ANNLI
+1439 
-1444 RGASV
+1444 
-1449 VKSKQAGIDITAATG
+1449 
-1464 GNQITGAGTKV
+1464 
-1475 AASGAVTIGAATDN
+1475 
-1489 LVEVGAT
+1489 
-1496 VLSDTENISISA
+1496 
-1508 DGGNQITGTDTRV
+1508 
-1521 EAQQAVKI
+1521 
-1529 EAGTS
+1529 
-1534 NLISDAAVVKSK
+1534 VKSK

-1587 ACVRAENAGVGITGE
+1587 ACVRAENAGIGITGE
-1602 AVNTVDG
+1602 AVNTIDG

-1732 TDPGATR
+1732 TDSGATR

-1759 LEAQGAEGDVS
+1759 LETQGAEGDVS
-1770 IITGAGKA
+1770 IITGAGKD

-1796 VADGRSDDKLAV
+1796 VDDGRSDDKLAV
-1808 VTGDAMEI
+1808 VTGDAMKI
-1816 ISRGED
+1816 ISKGED
-1822 DGAGITLNN
+1822 DGAGITFNN

-1839 NEQNIMAKNDGNIIL
+1839 NEPNIMAQNDGNIIL

-1860 ENGTLSIENA
+1860 ENGILSIDKA
-1870 GTSTGRISVD
+1870 ATSTGRISVD

-1942 ANPGSWITI
+1942 ANPGSWITV

-1969 VITAPGAQIGT
+1969 VISAPGAQIGT

-2028 EVNMAAT
+2028 EVNKTAP

-2053 LNAAIAE
+2053 LNAEIAG

-2068 IHASG
+2068 IQASG

-2101 NDAAATAAEGA
+2101 NVAAATAAEGA

-2379 VGTGKGSVDSLSLN
+2379 VGSGKGSVDSLSLN

-2418 SWHKLDTMREKGM
+2418 SWHKLDTMRERGM

-2441 NEWQSEIILGAS
+2441 NEWQSEIIQG
-2453 YNRLFTV
+2453 
-2460 LRNLAP
+2460 
-2466 ALFYADAAMH
+2466 
-2476 LELFNDRVSVKNR
+2476 
-2489 FLGASASWR
+2489 
-2498 AESMNRQ
+2498 
-2505 PLYFEL
+2505 
-2511 GVGVAVPLSPGW
+2511 
-2523 TATAGAAYEIGPD
+2523 
-2536 RAGVSGNVGVRY
+2536 
-2548 SF
+2548 

>member
-35 NMDAAAVSNV
+35 HMDAAAVSNV

-85 EIEGVGN
+85 EIEGMGN

-106 EGNETRFETVSGDII
+106 EGKETRFETVSGDII

-134 ESGFIETGDITGNNT
+134 ESGSIETGDITGNNT

-217 IGADDAGAEETDTL
+217 IGAVDAGVEETDTL
-231 TLTENSSIT
+231 TLKENSSIK

-284 VSDAGTISS
+284 VSNAGTISS
-293 DKASVSIGS
+293 DQASVSIGS
-302 LGDVSDNLKISAG
+302 LGDASDNLKISAG

-329 PPMKSYTDAVADLQV
+329 PPKKSYTDAVAGLQV
-344 TAGGAVQIGDSAGSL
+344 TAGGTVQIGGSAGSL

-364 EAQGAITIGQTAASS
+364 KAQGAITIGQPGASS

-401 VNQSIRIDSTGG
+401 VNQSIRIDATGG

-418 KAAGGMSFKGE
+418 KAAGGMLFKGE
-429 NTHMHGDSTSVID
+429 NTHMHGDSTSAIV
-442 VESVESIVFSSLQG
+442 VKSVESIVFSSPQG

-466 TTGED
+466 TKGED
-471 SDISVHSG
+471 SDISVDSG
-479 DVSVNPVA
+479 DFFINLVA
-487 GKMYALKGA
+487 GKMYAQKGA

-504 QIMSDVDTPTLQAQD
+504 QISSDVDNPTLQARD
-519 GIEVTARKEN
+519 GIGVTALKEN
-529 TLDNALLQTV
+529 TLDNARLQTV
-539 AGGIELESDLASG
+539 AGGIELESDPYIG

-570 ISGHENY
+570 VSGHENY
-577 LKTATGETV
+577 LKTATGKTV

-595 ALNKIDVGTRL
+595 ALNKIDVSTRL
-606 EATQEVE
+606 KATQEVE
-613 IAAGTNN
+613 IAADTNN
-620 LIRGATVVKSKQ
+620 LIRGASVVKSKQ
-632 AGIDITAAT
+632 AGIDITAET

-657 TVTIGAATNNLIES
+657 AVT
-671 GATVLSDTDNIGISA
+671 
-686 DGGNQITGTDTR
+686 
-698 VEAEQAVKIEAGT
+698 IEAGT
-711 NNLIGDAAVVKSKQA
+711 NNLIGEAAVVKSKQA
-726 GIDMTAATGGNQ
+726 GIDITAETGGNQ
-738 ITGAGTKVAASGA
+738 ITGDGTKVAASGA

-762 DAGATVL
+762 DAGAAVL
-769 SDTDNIIISA
+769 SDTDNVIISA

-842 KNVNLVAAERNYVD
+842 KNVNLVAA
-856 KATILADG
+856 
-864 MIGALGVTN
+864 
-873 VVNQESQVRA
+873 
-883 TAGITIHSTGSS
+883 
-895 ADDGNLITGGSSVV
+895 
-909 SETDKVHIL
+909 
-918 AGMSNE
+918 
-924 ISGTDTRVEAQQA
+924 
-937 VKIEAGTNNLIS
+937 
-949 DAAVVKSKL
+949 
-958 AGIDM
+958 
-963 TAATGGNQIT
+963 
-973 GAGTKV
+973 
-979 AASGAVTIG
+979 
-988 AATDNLVE
+988 
-996 AGATVLSDTENI
+996 
-1008 SISADGGNQITGT
+1008 
-1021 DTRVEAEQA
+1021 
-1030 VTIEAGTS
+1030 
-1038 NLISDAAVVK
+1038 
-1048 SKQAGID
+1048 
-1055 MTAATGGNQITGAG
+1055 
-1069 TKVAASGAVTIGA
+1069 
-1082 AANNLVDAG
+1082 
-1091 ATVLSDTDN
+1091 
-1100 IIISA
+1100 
-1105 AGGNFV
+1105 
-1111 QNAATVNA
+1111 
-1119 GGTGYIYLNGG
+1119 
-1130 TTATNVVRHAGTELT
+1130 
-1145 AGGNV
+1145 
-1150 DMSGAQN
+1150 
-1157 IISNSATLDSGKNV
+1157 
-1171 NLVAADA
+1171 DA
-1178 DAAKVAQNIVDA
+1178 DAAKVAQNTVDA

-1207 VSNGAALKAESGSVN
+1207 VSNDTALKAESGSVN

-1237 LVGSEVSAD
+1237 LVGSEVSAY

-1264 DTTSGNIIINAPGSN
+1264 DTTSGNIIIKAPGSN

-1305 VVRHAGTELTA
+1305 VVRHDGTELTA
-1316 GGNIDMSGAQNII
+1316 GGNVDMSGAQNII
-1329 SNSATLDS
+1329 SDSATLDS

-1378 ATAGITIHSTGSS
+1378 ATAGITIHSTGLS
-1391 ADDGNLITGGS
+1391 ANDGNLITGGS

-1420 IFGADTR
+1420 I
-1427 VDAAREVKIEAG
+1427 
-1439 ANNLI
+1439 
-1444 RGASV
+1444 S
-1449 VKSKQAGIDITAATG
+1449 
-1464 GNQITGAGTKV
+1464 
-1475 AASGAVTIGAATDN
+1475 
-1489 LVEVGAT
+1489 
-1496 VLSDTENISISA
+1496 
-1508 DGGNQITGTDTRV
+1508 GTDTRV
-1521 EAQQAVKI
+1521 EAEQAVKI
-1529 EAGTS
+1529 EAGTN
-1534 NLISDAAVVKSK
+1534 NLISDAAEVKSK

-1587 ACVRAENAGVGITGE
+1587 ACVRAENAGIGITGE
-1602 AVNTVDG
+1602 AVNTIDG

-1634 IRNAAAVTA
+1634 IRNAAVVTA

-1759 LEAQGAEGDVS
+1759 LETQGAEGDVS
-1770 IITGAGKA
+1770 IITGAGKD

-1796 VADGRSDDKLAV
+1796 VDDGRSDDKLAV
-1808 VTGDAMEI
+1808 VTGDAMKI
-1816 ISRGED
+1816 ISKGED
-1822 DGAGITLNN
+1822 DGAGITFNN

-1839 NEQNIMAKNDGNIIL
+1839 NEPNIMAQNDGNIIL

-1860 ENGTLSIENA
+1860 ENGILSIEKA
-1870 GTSTGRISVD
+1870 ATSTGRISVD

-1942 ANPGSWITI
+1942 ANPGSWITV

-1969 VITAPGAQIGT
+1969 VISAPGAQIGT

-2028 EVNMAAT
+2028 EVNKAAP

-2053 LNAAIAE
+2053 LNAEIAE

-2068 IHASG
+2068 IRASG

-2101 NDAAATAAEGA
+2101 NVAAATAAEGA

-2379 VGTGKGSVDSLSLN
+2379 VGSGKGSVDSLSLN

-2418 SWHKLDTMREKGM
+2418 SWHKLDTMRERGM

-2441 NEWQSEIILGAS
+2441 NEWQSEIILGVS

-2460 LRNLAP
+2460 LRNQAP

-2489 FLGASASWR
+2489 FLGASSSWR

-2511 GVGVAVPLSPGW
+2511 GVGVAVLLSPGW